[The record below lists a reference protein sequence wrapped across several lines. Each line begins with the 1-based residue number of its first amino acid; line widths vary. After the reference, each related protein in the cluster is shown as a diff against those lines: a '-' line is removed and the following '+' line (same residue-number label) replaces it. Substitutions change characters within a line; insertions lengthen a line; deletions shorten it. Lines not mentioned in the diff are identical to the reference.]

1 MKYWWGIADGN
12 RHDLN
17 FTKSPVLIAKH
28 LTFNTRG
35 MQSANSY
42 FRKLKLLDNQLVFF
56 NK

>member
-42 FRKLKLLDNQLVFF
+42 FRKLKPLDNQLVFF